1 MNKLSLYDYINNR
14 KKYKNDG
21 RSKDSAKY
29 QKQARVEAY
38 NDKVKELRKQG
49 MSLTDAEKKAK
60 SWLKTQAAL
69 HDPDQIAGG
78 FAENVTGMGDKRVN
92 SSIGSQWKSKVDDLD
107 AYVEKISSGMTS
119 EELKNTLLSVILTY
133 E

>member
-1 MNKLSLYDYINNR
+1 M
-14 KKYKNDG
+14 
-21 RSKDSAKY
+21 
-29 QKQARVEAY
+29 
-38 NDKVKELRKQG
+38 LR
-49 MSLTDAEKKAK
+49 KKAK